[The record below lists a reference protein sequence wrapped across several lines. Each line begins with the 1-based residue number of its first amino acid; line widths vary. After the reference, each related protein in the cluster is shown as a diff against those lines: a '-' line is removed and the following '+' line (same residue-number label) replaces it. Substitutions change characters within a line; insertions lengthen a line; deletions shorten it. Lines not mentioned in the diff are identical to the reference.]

1 MVGVLS
7 FLPLSRFDHGT
18 TLVGATIGSPLQN
31 NYVCRLFVR
40 RQQKRLYVRITLYV
54 SHYPRIANCN
64 IFVILS
70 FYRLYYFGICVIIE

>member
-7 FLPLSRFDHGT
+7 IFAHISLCPWHDTCRGDHWQP
-18 TLVGATIGSPLQN
+18 ASN

-64 IFVILS
+64 IFVI
-70 FYRLYYFGICVIIE
+70 YYCNFITDLLQ